1 MRKESKMKK
10 FFVLLAAVASLS
22 LSVKAQNRGSF
33 FVGGT
38 AGIGYSDYFEFA
50 LEPIFGYE
58 IKDWIAVGTG
68 LGMNVVAGGGASA
81 VLGVAE
87 PFIRFTP
94 WHNDLVYLDLKTT
107 AGFVFDNQL
116 LSTQIGVRPGIRF
129 RVTPNCDIAADLG
142 LFGAQ
147 CTLGAWSPAIGL
159 SGTSVGMWVAYRF

>member
-1 MRKESKMKK
+1 MKK
-10 FFVLLAAVASLS
+10 IFVLLAAVASLS

-38 AGIGYSDYFEFA
+38 AGIGYSDCFEFA
-50 LEPIFGYE
+50 LEPIIGYE
-58 IKDWIAVGTG
+58 IKDWMAVGTG
-68 LGMNVVAGGGASA
+68 LGMSVAAGGGASV

-107 AGFVFDNQL
+107 AGFAFDNQL
-116 LSTQIGVRPGIRF
+116 IFTQIGVRPGIRF
-129 RVTPNCDIAADLG
+129 RVTPHCDIAADLG

-147 CTLGAWSPAIGL
+147 CTLGDWSPAIGL
-159 SGTSVGMWVAYRF
+159 DGTSVSLWVAYRF